1 MREGGLWLGSRFSM
15 IRRTAQLALLVFGAG
30 LAQLPALADSAI
42 ALFEPLP
49 QPLTLQDALRLSGEN
64 HPNLRLAR
72 AGVLAAQI
80 RLKKVE
86 SSFGASV
93 LLELQPRAASKAS
106 VSGVDFQDDSRYG
119 LVWRKRLTDFGRSA
133 SRREVAGATLE
144 AKQAIYEARHGRHTL
159 EIMERFFA
167 VTLADYAYQM
177 HDERMAISYF
187 RYTRMLERQT
197 RFEQYSDLEVAE
209 REVTYRQQYVA
220 RLQADL
226 QRRQTRHQ
234 LALALGRPGEL
245 SSELVMP
252 DLAVYRKREIPKY
265 ADLVDRVILSSPALQ
280 FLRHDVAAAKAAI
293 DVARKLNSPVLSAEL
308 EAREYVNST
317 SSSRDRYRA
326 NLKFSMPL
334 FDGTGGRNIEV
345 ALAQNTL
352 LHKQAALASSEY
364 VVREE
369 VLMLLHELEVN
380 RAEEAAAQAQETYRG
395 YYQDRSRAMYELE
408 LRSDLGDAQAAAAEA
423 MLESIRV
430 DFERALLW
438 TQLDSLLGLP
448 SALIQEN

>member
-1 MREGGLWLGSRFSM
+1 
-15 IRRTAQLALLVFGAG
+15 
-30 LAQLPALADSAI
+30 
-42 ALFEPLP
+42 
-49 QPLTLQDALRLSGEN
+49 
-64 HPNLRLAR
+64 
-72 AGVLAAQI
+72 
-80 RLKKVE
+80 VE

-106 VSGVDFQDDSRYG
+106 VSGVDFEDDSRYG

-144 AKQAIYEARHGRHTL
+144 AKQAIYEAGHDRQTL

-209 REVTYRQQYVA
+209 REVAYRQQYVA

-245 SSELVMP
+245 SSELVIP
-252 DLAVYRKREIPKY
+252 DLAVYRKREIPRY
-265 ADLVDRVILSSPALQ
+265 ADLVERVILSSAALQ
-280 FLRHDVAAAKAAI
+280 FLRHEVAAAKAAI
-293 DVARKLNSPVLSAEL
+293 DVARKLHSPVLSAEL
-308 EAREYVNST
+308 EAREYANST

-334 FDGTGGRNIEV
+334 FDGTGGRDIEV

-364 VVREE
+364 AVREE
-369 VLMLLHELEVN
+369 VLVLLHELEVN

-438 TQLDSLLGLP
+438 AQLDSLLGLP